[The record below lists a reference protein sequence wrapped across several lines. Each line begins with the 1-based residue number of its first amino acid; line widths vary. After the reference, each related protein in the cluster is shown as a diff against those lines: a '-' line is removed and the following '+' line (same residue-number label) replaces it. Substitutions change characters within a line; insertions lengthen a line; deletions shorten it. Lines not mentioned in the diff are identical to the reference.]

1 MVCMNNICPLNKN
14 TKCTNE
20 MMFCIARDLYNN
32 QQQIRT
38 YHLYTTKTK

>member
-20 MMFCIARDLYNN
+20 MMFCIARDLYNAKW
-32 QQQIRT
+32 QT
-38 YHLYTTKTK
+38 YARATYTTKQK